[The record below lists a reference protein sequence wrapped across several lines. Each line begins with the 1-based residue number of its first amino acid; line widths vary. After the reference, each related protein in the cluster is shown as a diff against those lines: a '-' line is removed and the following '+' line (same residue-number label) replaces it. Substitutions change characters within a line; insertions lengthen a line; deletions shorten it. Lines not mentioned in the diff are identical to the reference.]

1 MRPIVFPIRFLT
13 LSRASLHS
21 FPVAFY
27 TEHDATSRLVMCE
40 TPSWPPLVVMAVLQS
55 LLLTVLQSMTP
66 PRVW

>member
-1 MRPIVFPIRFLT
+1 
-13 LSRASLHS
+13 
-21 FPVAFY
+21 
-27 TEHDATSRLVMCE
+27 MCE